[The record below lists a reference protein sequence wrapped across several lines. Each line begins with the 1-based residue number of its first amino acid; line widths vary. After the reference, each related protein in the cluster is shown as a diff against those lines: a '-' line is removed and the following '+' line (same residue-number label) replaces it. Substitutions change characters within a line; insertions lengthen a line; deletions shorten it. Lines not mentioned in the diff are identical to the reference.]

1 MLLKLE
7 TEPVP
12 KGRAKTIMRGGKV
25 WSFTPQ
31 ATKDA
36 EAIIRALVQQQVL
49 DAFPQHTPLSMTV
62 TFYRTKLPHILKSET
77 IPVRKPD
84 LDNYIKT
91 VLDAL
96 NGIAFPDDAQIS
108 TIIARKRWSE
118 LEGLHQDGAGYITI
132 ELQEDT
138 L

>member
-1 MLLKLE
+1 MILLRLD

-12 KGRAKTIMRGGKV
+12 KGRAKTIMRGGRV
-25 WSFTPQ
+25 WSFTPKH
-31 ATKDA
+31 TKDA
-36 EAIIRALVQQQVL
+36 EAIIRALVQEQISNIY
-49 DAFPQHTPLSMTV
+49 PQYAPLSLTV

-96 NGIAFPDDAQIS
+96 SGIAFPDDAQIS
-108 TIIARKRWSE
+108 TIIARKRWSM
-118 LEGLHQDGAGYITI
+118 DGGYITI
-132 ELQEDT
+132 ELAEDT

>member
-1 MLLKLE
+1 MKLLRLE

-12 KGRAKTIMRGGKV
+12 KGRAKTIMRGGRV
-25 WSFTPQ
+25 WSFTPKH
-31 ATKDA
+31 TKDA
-36 EAIIRALVQQQVL
+36 EAIIRALVQEQISNIY
-49 DAFPQHTPLSMTV
+49 PQYAPLSLTV

-96 NGIAFPDDAQIS
+96 SGIAFPDDAQIS
-108 TIIARKRWSE
+108 TIIARKRWSM
-118 LEGLHQDGAGYITI
+118 DGGYITI
-132 ELQEDT
+132 ELVEDT
-138 L
+138 I